1 MGSSG
6 WERQRV
12 LQGCPG
18 AGFEL
23 TTERNPLEAGLLD
36 TVCLDKG
43 CFMGQVGSTWRFVIV
58 HCV

>member
-18 AGFEL
+18 AGSEL
-23 TTERNPLEAGLLD
+23 TLERNPLEAGLMH
-36 TVCLDKG
+36 TVNLDKG
-43 CFMGQVGSTWRFVIV
+43 CFMGQVWHLRLLVA
-58 HCV
+58 